1 VSTTPTEERRAA
13 IAAADAT
20 CPRCGAGRTPDQEYC
35 VECGLRL
42 PIVKGR
48 LPALRRRW
56 VRRLGWYPGDW
67 IWQSLVLLVV
77 AAAGTGVSIA
87 LTRHE
92 DAQAGETIVAP
103 APLSTVGEPTTAP
116 VTTVNTAT
124 LPTPPEPTTPARA
137 ARVPPPPPNGR
148 TTWPVDRRSGWTVV
162 LVSYPTQG
170 GRKTALATATRAA
183 KARLPEVGVLDSG
196 RFASLHPGYFV
207 VFAGIYGSKGRADA
221 ALRTARASGFAGAYS
236 RQITR

>member
-1 VSTTPTEERRAA
+1 LAGPEDERR
-13 IAAADAT
+13 
-20 CPRCGAGRTPDQEYC
+20 CPRCAASYADGQEYC
-35 VECGLRL
+35 LECGQRL
-42 PIVKGR
+42 PDAPGLATR
-48 LPALRRRW
+48 LGNRW
-56 VRRLGWYPGDW
+56 RHRLGWYPGDW
-67 IWQSLVLLVV
+67 IWQSLVLLLV
-77 AAAGTGVSIA
+77 AAAGTAVSIA

-92 DAQAGETIVAP
+92 DAQAGETMVAA

-124 LPTPPEPTTPARA
+124 LPTPPEPTTPVRS

-148 TTWPVDRRSGWTVV
+148 TPWPTDRRSGWTVV

-170 GRKTALATATRAA
+170 SRTTALATATRAA
-183 KARLPEVGVLDSG
+183 KAGLPEVGVLDSG
-196 RFASLHPGYFV
+196 RFASLHPGYWV

-236 RQITR
+236 RQMTR